1 MSTYSTKLGQQI
13 CERTACS
20 SIGLRHICK
29 ELGIAYST
37 VTNWIYDEDHE
48 LHAKYAKAKVMQ
60 LGYLAEE
67 ILEIADDSSNDYMT
81 VVKNGKTKQVLNR
94 EAISR
99 SNLRIRARL
108 ALIAKLSPIL
118 RTNKITPKEKQW
130 QRIIFEKIPPDE
142 MPAKE
147 NNSSPKPQ
155 YEQPGGSPAGV
166 GSSPKNQENI
176 ADNIASSALVYP
188 GSSPKT
194 TPAAQGKISRSK
206 NVKTKKNTK
215 RKTQKKIRRSSPK
228 NTQKP
233 APVVPQAATSS
244 YTDIDYDDPFG
255 FRASMNRRRNT
266 I

>member
-1 MSTYSTKLGQQI
+1 MVYSTKLGQQI

-29 ELGIAYST
+29 ALNVPYST

-155 YEQPGGSPAGV
+155 QEQPGGSPAAV
-166 GSSPKNQENI
+166 GSSPENQENI
-176 ADNIASSALVYP
+176 G

-194 TPAAQGKISRSK
+194 TPAAQRKISRSK

-244 YTDIDYDDPFG
+244 HTDFDYDDPFG